1 MPLNKIID
9 DDINR
14 RKNEAIKR
22 ANEAHKKATEKQ
34 EQEKN
39 LLQEESKSTK
49 PQPESQNQKAMT
61 KNIFEALMEDS
72 ERTMILVLILLL
84 VDEGADMGIIL
95 ALMYLII

>member
-39 LLQEESKSTK
+39 LLQEESKAEK
-49 PQPESQNQKAMT
+49 PQPDSQNQKAMT